1 MHSVRFLAYQLLR
14 LAIVVFGVSVLN
26 FVLIHSAPGDPV
38 MVLAGESGAADPQF
52 LDQLRQEFG
61 LDRPLIVQLGHY
73 LASVAQFDLGLS
85 YRQKLPVVD
94 IILERLPATLFL
106 TIPAFVL
113 SLVLGIIYG
122 LYAAQR
128 REGARVAV
136 FSTMT
141 AVLNAAPVFWIAL
154 ILVLVF
160 SLWLGWFPAFGMRT
174 PGDGA
179 SMGALA
185 LDVAH
190 HAVLPIVTLSLFY
203 LAVYAR
209 LMRSSVFEVQDLD
222 YVKTAR
228 AKGVP
233 RRRVLRRHV
242 APNAILPVVAL
253 AGLQAGQLI
262 GGSVVVES
270 VFAWPG
276 IGRLAFDALLQRDYP
291 VLMGIFLMSSIVVV
305 AVNVVTDLAV
315 AYFDPRVEVAS

>member
-38 MVLAGESGAADPQF
+38 MVLAGEAGAADPQF

-61 LDRPLIVQLGHY
+61 LDRPLVVQLGHY
-73 LASVAQFDLGLS
+73 LASVAQFDLGVS

-94 IILERLPATLFL
+94 IIVKRLPATLFL

-113 SLVLGIIYG
+113 SLVLGMLFG

-128 REGARVAV
+128 NKGPRVALFTAV
-136 FSTMT
+136 T
-141 AVLNAAPVFWIAL
+141 AVLNAAPVFWVAL
-154 ILVLVF
+154 VLVLVF
-160 SLWLGWFPAFGMRT
+160 SLWLGWFPAFGIRT
-174 PGDGA
+174 PGENA
-179 SMGALA
+179 SIVAAA
-185 LDVAH
+185 LDIAH
-190 HAVLPIVTLSLFY
+190 HAVLPILTMSLFY

-209 LMRSSVFEVQDLD
+209 LMRSSVLEVQDLD

-233 RRRVLRRHV
+233 RRRVIRRHV
-242 APNAILPVVAL
+242 APNAVLPVVAL

-276 IGRLAFDALLQRDYP
+276 VGRLAFDAMLQRDYP
-291 VLMGIFLMSSIVVV
+291 LLMGIFLMSSVVVV
-305 AVNVVTDLAV
+305 AVNVITDLVV
-315 AYFDPRVEVAS
+315 AYCDPRVEMAS